1 MLLPRLSSL
10 LCLAGLA
17 SVPVA
22 NAYDN
27 DDNVKSIPL
36 RTHSLAPP
44 YLDSDFQSR
53 WFDFGGDTVIRADKY
68 IRLTADRPS
77 QQGWI
82 FSRVPLTA
90 TNWEIEVEFKLHG
103 NGNLHGDG
111 FAMWLTKQRA
121 AQGPVFGATDNF
133 EGLGIFFDTYKNN
146 RPGTSFPYV
155 MAMMGDGQTSYD
167 QAHDGKANE
176 LAGCSARG
184 LRGAS
189 VPTKARLTY
198 FQDKSLTLDLQ
209 YKSEDTWTNCF
220 TLNAPETNIAIPS
233 VAYLG
238 FSGETGELSDNHDII
253 SVKSQNLYS
262 VGGGRASSRG
272 ASTPNAD
279 TGHVKKPKKRKGSW
293 SWFLFKSVL
302 FIAALVGGYVGWTM
316 YRTKQRYS
324 RF

>member
-22 NAYDN
+22 SAYDG
-27 DDNVKSIPL
+27 DDIKSIPL
-36 RTHSLAPP
+36 RTHSLQPP

-53 WFDFGGDTVIRADKY
+53 WFDFGGDTIIRADQY
-68 IRLTADRPS
+68 IRLTSDRPS

-90 TNWEIEVEFKLHG
+90 TNWEIEVEFKIEG
-103 NGNLHGDG
+103 SGNLHGDG

-121 AQGPVFGATDNF
+121 TQGPVFGSTDNF
-133 EGLGIFFDTYKNN
+133 DGLGIFFDTYKNN

-155 MAMMGDGQTSYD
+155 MAMMGDGQTTYD

-184 LRGAS
+184 LRSAS

-209 YKSEDTWTNCF
+209 YKSEESWINCF
-220 TLNAPETNIAIPS
+220 ELTAPETNIAIPS

-238 FSGETGELSDNHDII
+238 FSAETGELSDSHDII
-253 SVKSQNLYS
+253 SVKAQNLYGT
-262 VGGGRASSRG
+262 GGSNGGSGKGRPKDSSR
-272 ASTPNAD
+272 
-279 TGHVKKPKKRKGSW
+279 VKRRKQKGGSW
-293 SWFLFKSVL
+293 GWFLFKAVL
-302 FIAALVGGYVGWTM
+302 LIAVFAAAYIGWTA
-316 YRTKQRYS
+316 YRTKTRYS